1 MRKTVGPL
9 AAALLTVPAL
19 AACGAQAGDDA
30 DLTVVAS
37 FYPVA
42 FVSERVAG
50 DLATV
55 DVLSRPGT
63 DAHDLELTPQQIAS
77 VQDADVVV
85 YQSGFQAAV
94 DDAVAA
100 ADRDDA
106 TVVDSAE
113 GVDPVAD
120 DADGHDHES
129 DDDHGEDHGDH
140 GDDSHDDHDH
150 DHGDDEHSHEDEA
163 DDHSDHDHGPND
175 PHLWLDPANM
185 VELTR
190 SVESALATAD
200 PDNAETYAANA
211 EALVEELETLDTD
224 FSEGVATCERR
235 DIVVSHAAFGYLAG
249 AYDLEQ
255 IAINGLDPSNE
266 PSAAQLA
273 QISDLVQDE
282 DITTVFTERLVSSA
296 VADTVAREAGVETA
310 VLDPIEG
317 LTDETADEDY
327 ISLMRQNLEAITQAN
342 DCS

>member
-19 AACGAQAGDDA
+19 AACGAEAGDEA

-37 FYPVA
+37 FYPAA

-50 DLATV
+50 DLAAV
-55 DVLSRPGT
+55 NVLSRPGT

-77 VQDADVVV
+77 VQDADLVV

-100 ADRDDA
+100 AERDPA

-113 GVDPVAD
+113 GIELIE
-120 DADGHDHES
+120 DGDH
-129 DDDHGEDHGDH
+129 DH
-140 GDDSHDDHDH
+140 GDDHGHDHGDESDHDH
-150 DHGDDEHSHEDEA
+150 DHGP
-163 DDHSDHDHGPND
+163 GD

-185 VELTR
+185 VQLTR
-190 SVESALATAD
+190 DVESALATAD

-211 EALVEELETLDTD
+211 ESLIEELETLDAD
-224 FSEGVATCERR
+224 FTAGVATCERR
-235 DIVVSHAAFGYLAG
+235 EIVVSHAAFGYLAR

-255 IAINGLDPSNE
+255 IAVNGIDPSNE

-273 QISDLVQDE
+273 QISDLVQE
-282 DITTVFTERLVSSA
+282 EGITTVFTERLVSSA

-327 ISLMRQNLEAITQAN
+327 ISLMRANLEAITQAN

>member
-19 AACGAQAGDDA
+19 AACGAEAGDEA

-37 FYPVA
+37 FYPAA

-50 DLATV
+50 DLAAV
-55 DVLSRPGT
+55 NVLSRPGT

-77 VQDADVVV
+77 VQDADLVV

-100 ADRDDA
+100 AERDPA

-113 GVDPVAD
+113 GIELIE
-120 DADGHDHES
+120 DGDH
-129 DDDHGEDHGDH
+129 DH
-140 GDDSHDDHDH
+140 GDDHGHEGEHGDEADHDH
-150 DHGDDEHSHEDEA
+150 DHGP
-163 DDHSDHDHGPND
+163 GD

-185 VELTR
+185 VQLTR
-190 SVESALATAD
+190 DVESALATAD

-211 EALVEELETLDTD
+211 ESLIEELETLDAD
-224 FSEGVATCERR
+224 FTAGVATCERR
-235 DIVVSHAAFGYLAG
+235 EIVVSHAAFGYLAR

-255 IAINGLDPSNE
+255 IAVNGIDPSNE

-273 QISDLVQDE
+273 QISDLVQE
-282 DITTVFTERLVSSA
+282 EGITTVFTERLVSSA

-327 ISLMRQNLEAITQAN
+327 ISLMRANLEAITQAN

>member
-1 MRKTVGPL
+1 MRKAVGPL

-19 AACGAQAGDDA
+19 AACGAEAGDDA

-42 FVSERVAG
+42 FASERVAG
-50 DLATV
+50 DLAAV
-55 DVLSRPGT
+55 EVLSRPGT
-63 DAHDLELTPQQIAS
+63 DSHDLELTPQQIAA
-77 VQDADVVV
+77 VQDADLVV
-85 YQSGFQAAV
+85 YQSDFQAAV

-100 ADRDDA
+100 ADRDPA

-113 GVDPVAD
+113 GVELIE
-120 DADGHDHES
+120 GGSHDHGDEHS
-129 DDDHGEDHGDH
+129 PDDDHGDEH
-140 GDDSHDDHDH
+140 SHEDDHDH
-150 DHGDDEHSHEDEA
+150 DHGDEHAHEDEG
-163 DDHSDHDHGPND
+163 DDHSDHDHGPGD

-211 EALVEELETLDTD
+211 GALVEELETLDTE
-224 FSEGVATCERR
+224 FAEGVATCERR
-235 DIVVSHAAFGYLAG
+235 EIVVSHEAFGYLAQT
-249 AYDLEQ
+249 YDLEQ
-255 IAINGLDPSNE
+255 IAVNGLDPSNE

-273 QISDLVQDE
+273 QISDLVQDQG
-282 DITTVFTERLVSSA
+282 ITTVFTERLASSA

-317 LTDETADEDY
+317 LSDETADEDY

>member
-1 MRKTVGPL
+1 MRRTVGPL

-19 AACGAQAGDDA
+19 AACGAEAGDDA
-30 DLTVVAS
+30 ELTVVAS

-50 DLATV
+50 DLASV

-77 VQDADVVV
+77 VQDADLVV

-100 ADRDDA
+100 ADRDPA

-113 GVDPVAD
+113 GVELLEGGSHDHD
-120 DADGHDHES
+120 HDHES
-129 DDDHGEDHGDH
+129 HED
-140 GDDSHDDHDH
+140 DH
-150 DHGDDEHSHEDEA
+150 DHGDD
-163 DDHSDHDHGPND
+163 HGPGD

-190 SVESALATAD
+190 DVEDALATAD

-211 EALVEELETLDTD
+211 EALVEELETLDAD
-224 FSEGVATCERR
+224 FAEGVATCERR
-235 DIVVSHAAFGYLAG
+235 EIVVSHEAFGYLART
-249 AYDLEQ
+249 YDLEQ
-255 IAINGLDPSNE
+255 IAVNGIDPSNE

-273 QISDLVQDE
+273 RISDLVQE
-282 DITTVFTERLVSSA
+282 EGITTVFTERLVSSA
-296 VADTVAREAGVETA
+296 VADTVARETGVETA

-317 LTDETADEDY
+317 LSDETADEDY
-327 ISLMRQNLEAITQAN
+327 ISLMRQNLEAIAQAN
-342 DCS
+342 ACS

>member
-1 MRKTVGPL
+1 MRKTIGPL

-19 AACGAQAGDDA
+19 AACGAEAGDDA

-55 DVLSRPGT
+55 DVLIRPGT

-77 VQDADVVV
+77 VQDADLVV

-100 ADRDDA
+100 ADRDPA

-113 GVDPVAD
+113 GVELIE
-120 DADGHDHES
+120 G
-129 DDDHGEDHGDH
+129 GDH
-140 GDDSHDDHDH
+140 GDDHA
-150 DHGDDEHSHEDEA
+150 HEDEA

-190 SVESALATAD
+190 DVESALATAD

-211 EALVEELETLDTD
+211 ESLVEELETLDAD
-224 FSEGVATCERR
+224 FAEGVATCERR
-235 DIVVSHAAFGYLAG
+235 EIVVSHEAFGYLART
-249 AYDLEQ
+249 YDLEQ
-255 IAINGLDPSNE
+255 IAVNGLDPSNE

-273 QISDLVQDE
+273 RISDLVQE
-282 DITTVFTERLVSSA
+282 EGITTVFTERLASSA

-317 LTDETADEDY
+317 LSDETSDEDY

-342 DCS
+342 ACS

>member
-1 MRKTVGPL
+1 MRKTIGPL

-19 AACGAQAGDDA
+19 AACGAEAGDDA

-55 DVLSRPGT
+55 DVLIRPGT

-77 VQDADVVV
+77 VQDADLVV

-100 ADRDDA
+100 ADRDPA

-113 GVDPVAD
+113 GVELIE
-120 DADGHDHES
+120 G
-129 DDDHGEDHGDH
+129 GDH
-140 GDDSHDDHDH
+140 GDDHA
-150 DHGDDEHSHEDEA
+150 HEDEA
-163 DDHSDHDHGPND
+163 DDHSDDDHGPND

-190 SVESALATAD
+190 DVESALATAD

-211 EALVEELETLDTD
+211 ESLVEELETLDAD
-224 FSEGVATCERR
+224 FAEGVATCERR
-235 DIVVSHAAFGYLAG
+235 EIVVSHEAFGYLART
-249 AYDLEQ
+249 YDLEQ
-255 IAINGLDPSNE
+255 IAVNGLDPSNE

-273 QISDLVQDE
+273 RISDLVQE
-282 DITTVFTERLVSSA
+282 EGITTVFTERLASSA

-317 LTDETADEDY
+317 LSDETSDEDY

-342 DCS
+342 ACS

>member
-19 AACGAQAGDDA
+19 AACGAEAGDEA

-37 FYPVA
+37 SYPVA

-50 DLATV
+50 DLAAV
-55 DVLSRPGT
+55 NVLSRPGT

-77 VQDADVVV
+77 VQDADLVV

-100 ADRDDA
+100 AERDPA

-113 GVDPVAD
+113 GIELIE
-120 DADGHDHES
+120 DG
-129 DDDHGEDHGDH
+129 
-140 GDDSHDDHDH
+140 DH
-150 DHGDDEHSHEDEA
+150 DHGDDHGHDHGDE
-163 DDHSDHDHGPND
+163 SDHDHGPGD

-185 VELTR
+185 VQLTR
-190 SVESALATAD
+190 DVESALATAD

-211 EALVEELETLDTD
+211 ESLIEELETLDAD
-224 FSEGVATCERR
+224 FTAGVATCERR
-235 DIVVSHAAFGYLAG
+235 EIVVSHAAFGYLAR

-255 IAINGLDPSNE
+255 IAVNGIDPSNE

-273 QISDLVQDE
+273 QISDLVQE
-282 DITTVFTERLVSSA
+282 EGITTVFTERLVSSA

-327 ISLMRQNLEAITQAN
+327 ISLMRANLEAITQAN